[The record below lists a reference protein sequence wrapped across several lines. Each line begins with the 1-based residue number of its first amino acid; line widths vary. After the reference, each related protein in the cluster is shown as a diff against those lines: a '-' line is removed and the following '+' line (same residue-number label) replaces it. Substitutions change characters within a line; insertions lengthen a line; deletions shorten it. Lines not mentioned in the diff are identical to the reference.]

1 MDLSYLALQVFNGLV
16 TGGFYAVLSL
26 GLAVIFGM
34 MRVVNFAHGSL
45 YTLGAF
51 VAYLL
56 LQEAGVP
63 FYASLVVA
71 PLVVGLLGMLIERSL
86 VRRLYDLDPL
96 YNLLLTFGVALMLQ
110 DGLRLRYGVQ
120 GQPYGTPAG
129 LGGVVDL
136 GVLVYPTYRVFVIA
150 FSLFVC
156 LAVWYLLERTRV
168 GMVVRAATERPELT
182 RALGVDVDRWMTPVF
197 GFGVG
202 LAGLAGVLAAPMLN
216 VSPLM
221 GSDLIVTVF
230 AVVVLGGLGSIAG
243 AIVAGFSVGVV
254 AALGAVFFPSLAN
267 VLIFILMAI
276 VLLIRP
282 AGLFG
287 TVEAG

>member
-1 MDLSYLALQVFNGLV
+1 
-16 TGGFYAVLSL
+16 
-26 GLAVIFGM
+26 M
-34 MRVVNFAHGSL
+34 MRVVNFAHGAL

-71 PLVVGLLGMLIERSL
+71 PLVVGLLGMLLERNL

-96 YNLLLTFGVALMLQ
+96 YNLLLTFGAALMLQ

-129 LGGVVDL
+129 LGGVVNL
-136 GVLVYPTYRVFVIA
+136 GVLIYPTYRVFVIA

-156 LAVWYLLERTRV
+156 LGVWYLIERTRV

-182 RALGVDVDRWMTPVF
+182 RALGVDVAPSMTPVF

-221 GSDLIVTVF
+221 GS
-230 AVVVLGGLGSIAG
+230 
-243 AIVAGFSVGVV
+243 
-254 AALGAVFFPSLAN
+254 
-267 VLIFILMAI
+267 
-276 VLLIRP
+276 
-282 AGLFG
+282 
-287 TVEAG
+287 